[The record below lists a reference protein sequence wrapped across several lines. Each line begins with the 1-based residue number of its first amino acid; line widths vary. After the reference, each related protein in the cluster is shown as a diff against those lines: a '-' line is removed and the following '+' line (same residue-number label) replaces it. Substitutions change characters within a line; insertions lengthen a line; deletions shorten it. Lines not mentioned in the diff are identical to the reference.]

1 MVEEGKEGESRKENR
16 KGRVGEWEKGRVG
29 ERESG
34 RKKSPGSKTSKHP
47 APSTKYQAPSTQVNY
62 TIQCPPSNLPED
74 GSQHITPSGKRA
86 SGDECSPGSSL

>member
-1 MVEEGKEGESRKENR
+1 MVEEGKEGERRKENR

-29 ERESG
+29 ERKAREARPAS
-34 RKKSPGSKTSKHP
+34 TQHP

-62 TIQCPPSNLPED
+62 TIQCPPSSLPED

-86 SGDECSPGSSL
+86 SGDERSPGSSL